1 MELSDLR
8 VFQQVAESGGITRA
22 AEKLNRVPSN
32 VTARIQKL
40 EEELGK
46 PLFLREKNRLRISVA
61 GEQLLGYSDKILS
74 LAQQAIDELQQSHPK
89 GVLNVGSMEAVAAT
103 RLVDPLMR
111 FHQAYADVDLNVTT
125 APTGVLIE
133 KILDGE
139 LDMAFVADPSPDP
152 RLAIKPVYKESL
164 VLVSDLNHKPIKK
177 PADLDSEATLLGF
190 SHRCAY
196 RNRLTDWLNQG
207 GTIAKVVEI
216 SSYHALLS
224 CAAAGMGVGIL
235 PEALLNDYPYKDN
248 IQVHSL
254 PMKWRKTQT
263 AMIWRHDSLK
273 ASMEAFAECVVSK

>member
-46 PLFLREKNRLRISVA
+46 ALFLREKNRLRISVA
-61 GEQLLGYSDKILS
+61 GEQLLGYTHKILS

-89 GVLNVGSMEAVAAT
+89 GILNVGSMEAVAAT

-111 FHQAYADVDLNVTT
+111 FHQAYADVELNVTT

-133 KILDGE
+133 KILNGE

-152 RLAIKPVYKESL
+152 RLTIKPVYKESL

-196 RNRLTDWLNQG
+196 RTRLTDWLNQD

-216 SSYHALLS
+216 NSYHALLS

-248 IQVHSL
+248 IQVHTL

-273 ASMEAFAECVVSK
+273 ASMEAFAECVTS

>member
-61 GEQLLGYSDKILS
+61 GEQLLGYSHKILD
-74 LAQQAIDELQQSHPK
+74 LAQQAVDELQQSHPK

-111 FHQAYADVDLNVTT
+111 FHQAYADVELNVTT
-125 APTGVLIE
+125 GPTGVLIE
-133 KILDGE
+133 KVLDGE
-139 LDMAFVADPSPDP
+139 IDMAFVADPSPDP

-164 VLVSDLNHKPIKK
+164 VLVSDLHHKPIKK

-190 SHRCAY
+190 NHRCAY
-196 RNRLTDWLNQG
+196 RTRLTDWLNQD
-207 GTIAKVVEI
+207 GTVAKVVEI

-235 PEALLNDYPYKDN
+235 PEALLDDYPFRDN
-248 IQVHSL
+248 VQVHSL

-263 AMIWRHDSLK
+263 AIIWRHDSLK
-273 ASMEAFAECVVSK
+273 ASMEAFVECATSG